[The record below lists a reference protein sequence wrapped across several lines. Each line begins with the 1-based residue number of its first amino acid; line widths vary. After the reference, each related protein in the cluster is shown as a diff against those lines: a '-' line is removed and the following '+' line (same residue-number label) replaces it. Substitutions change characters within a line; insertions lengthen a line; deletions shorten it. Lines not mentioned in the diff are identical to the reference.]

1 MLIGSGDRADR
12 TRADTECPRRLHRA
26 LTQFRMRRQ
35 TQVVVRREI
44 DDRAMVE
51 GRVGLLFTVEDA
63 QATVQSLCL
72 QRVEFVG

>member
-1 MLIGSGDRADR
+1 
-12 TRADTECPRRLHRA
+12 
-26 LTQFRMRRQ
+26 MRRQ
-35 TQVVVRREI
+35 AQIVIRREI

-51 GRVGLLFTVEDA
+51 GRVGLLFTVKDA